1 MADYTWGRKTSGPEQ
16 VVSPNASMKPG
27 RVYKVSY
34 AATGLYTILPIDW
47 ETKVAVQI
55 RQNLQSQYPGCTL
68 TYIHVNSYLKTAD
81 VEFTYSEAVT
91 PHIEPLTAIII
102 TVVCI
107 TIVAGLLLSLYISG
121 NIKETL
127 IGTGGTG
134 GAASQ
139 VQNIAMYGAIAVVA
153 IAGILLVPKMINFVQ
168 SFRSGATD

>member
-34 AATGLYTILPIDW
+34 AATGLYTILPINW
-47 ETKVAVQI
+47 EEKVAAQI

-121 NIKETL
+121 NIKEIL
-127 IGTGGTG
+127 IGTGTTP

-139 VQNIAMYGAIAVVA
+139 VQNIVMYAAIGVVA
-153 IAGILLVPKMINFVQ
+153 IAGAIVLPKIIDTAQ
-168 SFRSGATD
+168 SFRSEATD